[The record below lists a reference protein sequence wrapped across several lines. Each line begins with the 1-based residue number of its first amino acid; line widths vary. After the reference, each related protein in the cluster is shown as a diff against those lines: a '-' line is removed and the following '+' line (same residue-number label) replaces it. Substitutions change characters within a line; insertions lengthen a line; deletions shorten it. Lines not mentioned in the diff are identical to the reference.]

1 MDVRIASYTL
11 TSACGKGLQALSDS
25 LQSRQSALS
34 PNNYADSFLDTWI
47 GRVEGIEEHELP
59 AAFRHLDSRNNRL
72 SDMALQHDGFSESV
86 SSLAERLGPA
96 RIGIVLGTSTSSVGK
111 TEYGYRELDESDHM
125 PAAYQQAN
133 VHNPHAPGH
142 YVAQRLGVTGPAMT
156 ISTACSSSS
165 KVFAAARRWLDCGI
179 VDAVVVGGV
188 DSLCL
193 SILHGFAS
201 LELISAEPCRPFDRR
216 RDGINIGEAA
226 GFALLVRAE
235 GPTALSDIPLAL
247 TGSGE
252 SSDAFHMAQPHPT
265 GQGAATAMSAAL
277 RSSALSCDQIGYVSL
292 HGTATPANDLA
303 ETKALATVF
312 NPETPVSSTK
322 GWTGHTLGAAG
333 ITGVIVAL
341 QSLSQGFIPG
351 TLNLHEPDESLAFPV
366 LRDNID
372 RQYNHAMVNSFGFG
386 GNNCSL
392 VFSRLLH

>member
-59 AAFRHLDSRNNRL
+59 QTLRHLDSRNNRL
-72 SDMALQHDGFSESV
+72 SDMALQQDGFSESV
-86 SSLAERLGPA
+86 QSLADRFGA
-96 RIGIVLGTSTSSVGK
+96 TRMGVVLGTSTSSVGK
-111 TEYGYRELDESDHM
+111 TESGYRELDEHDHM
-125 PAAYQQAN
+125 PVAFQQSN

-142 YVAQRLGVTGPAMT
+142 YVAQRLGITGPAMT

-165 KVFAAARRWLDCGI
+165 KVFSAASRWLDCGL

-201 LELISAEPCRPFDRR
+201 LELISPDQCRPFDRR
-216 RDGINIGEAA
+216 RNGINIGEAA
-226 GFALLVRAE
+226 GFALLVRGE
-235 GPTALSDIPLAL
+235 EPNFFSEIPLGL

-252 SSDAFHMAQPHPT
+252 SSDAFHMAQPHPD

-277 RSSALSCDQIGYVSL
+277 RSSGLSYDQIGYVSL

-312 NPETPVSSTK
+312 SPETPVSSTK

-333 ITGVIVAL
+333 ITGVVVAL
-341 QSLSQGFIPG
+341 QSLTKGFIPG
-351 TLNLHEPDESLAFPV
+351 TLNLHEPDETLAFPV
-366 LRDNID
+366 LRNNLD

-392 VFSRLLH
+392 VFSRILH